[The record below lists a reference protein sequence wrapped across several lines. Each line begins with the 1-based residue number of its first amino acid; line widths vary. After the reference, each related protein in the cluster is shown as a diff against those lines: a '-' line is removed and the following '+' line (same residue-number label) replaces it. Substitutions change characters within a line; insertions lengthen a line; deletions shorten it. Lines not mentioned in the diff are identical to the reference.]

1 MGASP
6 GRIVIS
12 TVPFRLKCFGVM
24 DDSQKIDAASFVCTA
39 LDWGQAGGGVMS
51 DTLRFHEICRLAQT
65 FFDKNLRAMYE
76 SGNLGDGWK

>member
-1 MGASP
+1 
-6 GRIVIS
+6 
-12 TVPFRLKCFGVM
+12 M